1 MRPIVSF
8 CGSPTYELSKCLT
21 TILQP
26 LTDKSRRKLQS
37 TQDFIDAIKT
47 TQIPD
52 DYKLVSFDVKSLST
66 SMPLQLECTE
76 RTAIRQSTVT
86 LPLPTEDIINLL
98 NLCLTSTYFQYNRK
112 HYKQTEHKRAT
123 RNGDVNNHIAEHHR
137 LTNQTIDC
145 TMFNLQ
151 H

>member
-1 MRPIVSF
+1 MPDDYTTTAHR
-8 CGSPTYELSKCLT
+8 SPTCSL
-21 TILQP
+21 
-26 LTDKSRRKLQS
+26 
-37 TQDFIDAIKT
+37 DAIKT

-66 SMPLQLECTE
+66 PATSMPLQLERTE

-98 NLCLTSTYFQYNRK
+98 NLCLTSTYFQYNGK

-151 H
+151 PTNYFQRLWKAGLLT